1 MIGADPRPA
10 DPVSGHIDPAR
21 LWDRHLQLARFG
33 ATAAGGVNR
42 PALSPEEIAA
52 RRVLIDWARE
62 AGLAARTDPAA
73 NLFLRLEGSAAD
85 AAPVLSGSHI
95 DSQPTGGKF
104 DGSFGVLAALEAVT
118 AMAERNLRPRR
129 PIEVVAWMNE
139 EGSRFSPGM
148 MGSEAFSGRRP
159 LDQILAV
166 TDADGV
172 RTGDALT
179 ALLAADPGVPSRPLG
194 FPVHAFI
201 EAHIEQGP
209 ILERAGLPIGVVSG
223 MQGSRRF
230 RIKVSGSAAHAGTT
244 PRAERRDAVLAAARM
259 IAALHDLMA
268 DPEDVMFTVGMIRVR
283 PNAPSV
289 VPEEVLFSI
298 DLRHRDNAVLA
309 NLGDAIEGCC
319 AQHEGRCDLA
329 VREIAST
336 PSLEFPSAIRRQI
349 GDAANRLGLGSR
361 EIYSAAGHD
370 ARQLHYRCASGMIFV
385 PCRDGLSHNE
395 AEWSEPEHLVSGTRV
410 LAAVL
415 WELANDP

>member
-1 MIGADPRPA
+1 MIGPGKP
-10 DPVSGHIDPAR
+10 G
-21 LWDRHLQLARFG
+21 WRHG
-33 ATAAGGVNR
+33 PT
-42 PALSPEEIAA
+42 
-52 RRVLIDWARE
+52 
-62 AGLAARTDPAA
+62 PAA

-118 AMAERNLRPRR
+118 VMAEHNLRPRR

-166 TDADGV
+166 TDADGA

-244 PRAERRDAVLAAARM
+244 PRVERRDAVMAAARM

-283 PNAPSV
+283 PNAPVGGAGGS
-289 VPEEVLFSI
+289 PLFHRPAPSRQRRACKSWRRYRGL
-298 DLRHRDNAVLA
+298 LRAARGSLQPGGARNRKHAV
-309 NLGDAIEGCC
+309 
-319 AQHEGRCDLA
+319 
-329 VREIAST
+329 T
-336 PSLEFPSAIRRQI
+336 
-349 GDAANRLGLGSR
+349 
-361 EIYSAAGHD
+361 
-370 ARQLHYRCASGMIFV
+370 
-385 PCRDGLSHNE
+385 
-395 AEWSEPEHLVSGTRV
+395 
-410 LAAVL
+410 
-415 WELANDP
+415 